1 MYLDAAKPGTSTTRL
16 PYSLSQPNEGKSA
29 GLPST
34 TVVGA
39 TATSALAGASAGAGA
54 NVGAVRQ
61 PAGCTTQSM
70 GSWWMSTE
78 LVSRW
83 MRSCSKPMTS
93 DHHGLAC
100 VMTAPPSGD
109 GSGMRAMASSTTRLT
124 VSRNAMASAT
134 SGHAKSSSCMASMS
148 SHDISS
154 TPVSN
159 SFWNHGCTW
168 STRPAWRGAGGG
180 GGGGGGAVFV
190 ETRVTMRSASGAA
203 RLWREPVPCGTR
215 IGRGTRAAHRARPCH
230 AWACL
235 SRELMP
241 RAQRQPCRAQ
251 RAARRVT
258 SHTHA
263 RGRPGFRPP
272 RNPTRTWCILL
283 MYSAAGC
290 AK

>member
-180 GGGGGGAVFV
+180 GGGGAVGRCWLRH
-190 ETRVTMRSASGAA
+190 ESPCAA
-203 RLWREPVPCGTR
+203 RAAQRGSGGSPCHVAPASVVALVPRTAR
-215 IGRGTRAAHRARPCH
+215 AHATHGRASLESSCHARSGNRAAHSGPHDASRRTRTHAADRA
-230 AWACL
+230 
-235 SRELMP
+235 SVP
-241 RAQRQPCRAQ
+241 RATQ
-251 RAARRVT
+251 RA
-258 SHTHA
+258 
-263 RGRPGFRPP
+263 PGAS
-272 RNPTRTWCILL
+272 C
-283 MYSAAGC
+283 
-290 AK
+290 